1 MVFLDGNYQE
11 VILHGKTKLIAYIAI
26 CSIMRD
32 MHACMMDSGL

>member
-11 VILHGKTKLIAYIAI
+11 VILHGKNYIAI
-26 CSIMRD
+26 CSIMHD